1 MCCTISCCLCNGW
14 MLFSDWRFAN
24 LCVMSAGRR
33 CLPCHGG
40 GFAATYLTNMLWHS
54 SGIDDLKWSGDSID
68 SVGPCVMLMDL
79 LVSRGSS
86 WLIEMNRVTTY
97 GNIGGPVEL
106 QRRVSPPSHC
116 RFQRQ
121 TYTLECDLRERLID
135 QSSLIYRKRMWKK
148 HIDARYMVFGSV
160 LSAMI
165 FILLQSFICHAHWC
179 CSANE
184 FLFVY
189 TRCPKIL

>member
-1 MCCTISCCLCNGW
+1 M
-14 MLFSDWRFAN
+14 
-24 LCVMSAGRR
+24 
-33 CLPCHGG
+33 
-40 GFAATYLTNMLWHS
+40 
-54 SGIDDLKWSGDSID
+54 KWSGDSID

-79 LVSRGSS
+79 WVSRGSS
-86 WLIEMNRVTTY
+86 WLVDMNSVTTY